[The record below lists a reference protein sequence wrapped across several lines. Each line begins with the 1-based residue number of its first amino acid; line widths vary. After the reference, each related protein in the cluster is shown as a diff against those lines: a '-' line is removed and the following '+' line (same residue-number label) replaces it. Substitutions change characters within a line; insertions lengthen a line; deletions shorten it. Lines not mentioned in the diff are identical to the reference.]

1 MNYYQH
7 HIGDFNNATRHLN
20 LIERALYRDLIEMY
34 YDAETAIDG
43 RDFNRLARKLLC
55 RSEEEQQALRFI
67 LAEYFEEDDGLY
79 KQRRC
84 EREIEH
90 YHAQREQQSRAG
102 KASAAKRAALK
113 VELRSAQA
121 NDLFEDARAGQA
133 AEMAG
138 TADSQGDDQRACD
151 SVATGVI
158 PVAANPQQ
166 GDQPTTNQQPLTTT
180 HKTINQFLGKNKKT
194 QGQAENSNAD
204 TASVN
209 PGLVHNTEQWAPAL
223 ITLNHKLKLAG
234 GEAIDQTTLQQTL
247 VLFNPHYEGQC
258 LSHNKRLAKLVA
270 WIMDKQQRARLLQQS
285 MQHKPVVA
293 NANGYRN
300 TKGYTQASSGND
312 EPADHEVYCGQ
323 VTYGQ
328 LRKAMQAGE
337 TYLQCFQ
344 RMSMQRQVK
353 QA

>member
-43 RDFNRLARKLLC
+43 RDFSRLARKLLC
-55 RSEEEQQALRFI
+55 RSDEEQQALRFI
-67 LAEYFEEDDGLY
+67 LGEFFEEDDGLY

-84 EREIEH
+84 ERELEH

-113 VELRSAQA
+113 QEQRSTQSD
-121 NDLFEDARAGQA
+121 DLFELNMAKEEEITPAESPSDRAP
-133 AEMAG
+133 
-138 TADSQGDDQRACD
+138 
-151 SVATGVI
+151 TGVI
-158 PVAANPQQ
+158 PATVGAQQ
-166 GDQPTTNQQPLTTT
+166 GDQPTNNQQPLTTT
-180 HKTINQFLGKNKKT
+180 HITSNQLLGKNKKAR
-194 QGQAENSNAD
+194 QGENSKAEQQPLKQQPENTD
-204 TASVN
+204 VDN
-209 PGLVHNTEQWAPAL
+209 PEQWTPAL

-285 MQHKPVVA
+285 MQQKVTA
-293 NANGYRN
+293 QAASGYRSSN
-300 TKGYTQASSGND
+300 KGYSAAPASD
-312 EPADHEVYCGQ
+312 EPSDHEVYCGQ

-344 RMSMQRQVK
+344 RISMQRR
-353 QA
+353 A

>member
-20 LIERALYRDLIEMY
+20 LTERALYRDLIEMY

-55 RSEEEQQALRFI
+55 RSEEEQQALRFV
-67 LAEYFEEDDGLY
+67 LGEFFEEDNGLY

-113 VELRSAQA
+113 QEQHDTQSDDLFKFNGPVELAS
-121 NDLFEDARAGQA
+121 N
-133 AEMAG
+133 
-138 TADSQGDDQRACD
+138 TAKVPSDHST
-151 SVATGVI
+151 TGVV
-158 PVAANPQQ
+158 PSAGNPQQ
-166 GDQPTTNQQPLTTT
+166 AAQPTTNQQPLTTT
-180 HKTINQFLGKNKKT
+180 HKPDKLKKT
-194 QGQAENSNAD
+194 QQQAENSDTDNAEVD
-204 TASVN
+204 T
-209 PGLVHNTEQWAPAL
+209 GTQWLPAL
-223 ITLNHKLKLAG
+223 VTLNHRLQLAG
-234 GEAIDQTTLQQTL
+234 GEAIDQITLQQTM
-247 VLFNPHYEGQC
+247 VLFNPHYEGQS

-285 MQHKPVVA
+285 MQHKAVA
-293 NANGYRN
+293 STSGNVYRN
-300 TKGYTQASSGND
+300 AAKAYTPANLSND
-312 EPADHEVYCGQ
+312 EPSDHEVYCGQ

-328 LRKAMQAGE
+328 LRKAMRQEE

-344 RMSMQRQVK
+344 RISMQRQVK
-353 QA
+353 RA

>member
-43 RDFNRLARKLLC
+43 RDFGRLARKLLC
-55 RSEEEQQALRFI
+55 RSEEEQQALRFV
-67 LAEYFEEDDGLY
+67 LGEFFEEDDGLY

-84 EREIEH
+84 EREIGH

-102 KASAAKRAALK
+102 KASAAKRAAIK
-113 VELRSAQA
+113 QEQRSTQA
-121 NDLFEDARAGQA
+121 ADLFELALAEQGEDTPVNALPEQA
-133 AEMAG
+133 ATG
-138 TADSQGDDQRACD
+138 
-151 SVATGVI
+151 VATGT
-158 PVAANPQQ
+158 AGAQQ
-166 GDQPTTNQQPLTTT
+166 GDEPTTNQQPLTTT
-180 HKTINQFLGKNKKT
+180 HITSNQLLGKNKKT
-194 QGQAENSNAD
+194 RQGENNN
-204 TASVN
+204 TAPQPHSSAVDN
-209 PGLVHNTEQWAPAL
+209 PEQWTPAL

-270 WIMDKQQRARLLQQS
+270 WIMDKQQRARLLQHS
-285 MQHKPVVA
+285 MQHKASTHAAPT
-293 NANGYRN
+293 YRN
-300 TKGYTQASSGND
+300 NNKAYSTVPSSD
-312 EPADHEVYCGQ
+312 EPTDSEVYCGQ

-344 RMSMQRQVK
+344 RISMQRR
-353 QA
+353 A

>member
-34 YDAETAIDG
+34 YDAESAIDG
-43 RDFNRLARKLLC
+43 RDFTRLARKLLC
-55 RSEEEQQALRFI
+55 RSDEEQQALRFV
-67 LAEYFEEDDGLY
+67 LGEFFEEDDGLY

-84 EREIEH
+84 EREIGH

-113 VELRSAQA
+113 QEQRSTQSA
-121 NDLFEDARAGQA
+121 DLFELSIDNQIENEEAFAAADSPPEHRATGVVPARAGA
-133 AEMAG
+133 
-138 TADSQGDDQRACD
+138 
-151 SVATGVI
+151 
-158 PVAANPQQ
+158 QQ

-180 HKTINQFLGKNKKT
+180 HITSNQLLGKNKKT
-194 QGQAENSNAD
+194 RQGENSNAEQQPLKQQAEN
-204 TASVN
+204 TNVN
-209 PGLVHNTEQWAPAL
+209 NPEQWTPAL
-223 ITLNHKLKLAG
+223 MSLNHKLKLAG

-270 WIMDKQQRARLLQQS
+270 WIMDKQQRARLLQHS
-285 MQHKPVVA
+285 MQHKPTAQVA
-293 NANGYRN
+293 SAYRSSN
-300 TKGYTQASSGND
+300 KAYSTAAASD
-312 EPADHEVYCGQ
+312 EPADSEVYCGQ

-344 RMSMQRQVK
+344 RIGMQRR
-353 QA
+353 A

>member
-67 LAEYFEEDDGLY
+67 LAEFFEEDDGLY

-84 EREIEH
+84 EREIAH

-113 VELRSAQA
+113 VEQRSTQA
-121 NDLFEDARAGQA
+121 NDLFDDLKNNHALA
-133 AEMAG
+133 A
-138 TADSQGDDQRACD
+138 DDQVLSD
-151 SVATGVI
+151 SAATGVI
-158 PVAANPQQ
+158 PAAASLQQ
-166 GDQPTTNQQPLTTT
+166 AAQPTTNQQPLTTT
-180 HKTINQFLGKNKKT
+180 HKTSNQFLGKNKKT
-194 QGQAENSNAD
+194 QGGAEKQAADATAAD
-204 TASVN
+204 T
-209 PGLVHNTEQWAPAL
+209 GLGGTELIDSAEQWLPAL

-234 GEAIDQTTLQQTL
+234 GEVIDQTTLQQTL

-285 MQHKPVVA
+285 MQHKPVVTSV
-293 NANGYRN
+293 NTGYRN
-300 TKGYTQASSGND
+300 PKGYAQASSGND

-323 VTYGQ
+323 VSYGQ

-344 RMSMQRQVK
+344 RISMQRQVK